1 MRIIGGK
8 WRSRQIAA
16 PKSEATRPTSDRLRE
31 TLFNVLGQDCTGLRV
46 LDLYAGSGAVGL
58 EALSRGARRVWF
70 AEKSSP
76 ALATLRTN
84 LRALGAEGA
93 VVDITGVSTL
103 LSKLAKEKTAIDLI
117 FLDPPWDMTQEYERT
132 LAFLGAH
139 EELLNDGARVVAE
152 HRSKVELP
160 ERVGNL
166 ERTRVLK
173 QGDASLSFY
182 QWSNEDDRIR

>member
-76 ALATLRTN
+76 ALATLRAN

-93 VVDITGVSTL
+93 VVDNSGVSTL
-103 LSKLAKEKTAIDLI
+103 LSKLAREKTAIDLI
-117 FLDPPWDMTQEYERT
+117 FLDPPWDMAQEYERT
-132 LAFLGAH
+132 LGFLGSH

-160 ERVGNL
+160 ARVGNL

-182 QWSNEDDRIR
+182 QWSDEGDTTS

>member
-76 ALATLRTN
+76 ALATLRAN

-93 VVDITGVSTL
+93 VVDNGDVSTL
-103 LSKLAKEKTAIDLI
+103 LSKLSKEKTATDLI
-117 FLDPPWDMTQEYERT
+117 FLDPPWDMAQEYERT
-132 LAFLGAH
+132 LAFLGSH

-182 QWSNEDDRIR
+182 QWNSETDSEG

>member
-46 LDLYAGSGAVGL
+46 VDLYAGSGAVGL

-76 ALATLRTN
+76 ALAALRGN
-84 LRALGAEGA
+84 LKALGAEGS
-93 VVDITGVSTL
+93 VVDGGGVAGL
-103 LSKLAKEKTAIDLI
+103 LAKLAKEKTAVDIV
-117 FLDPPWDMTQEYERT
+117 FLDPPWEMEKEYEST
-132 LAFLGAH
+132 LKFLGAH
-139 EELLNDGARVVAE
+139 EELLNEGGRVVAE
-152 HRSKVELP
+152 HRTKTSLP
-160 ERVGNL
+160 ERVGGL
-166 ERTRVLK
+166 ERVRVLK

-182 QWSNEDDRIR
+182 VWSGE

>member
-8 WRSRQIAA
+8 WRSRPIAA

-46 LDLYAGSGAVGL
+46 VDLYAGSGAVGL

-76 ALATLRTN
+76 ALAALRGN
-84 LRALGAEGA
+84 LKTLGAEGS
-93 VVDITGVSTL
+93 VVESGGVSVL
-103 LSKLAKEKTAIDLI
+103 LTRLAKDKTALDIV
-117 FLDPPWDMTQEYERT
+117 FLDPPWDMEQEYAKT
-132 LAFLGAH
+132 LGFLGAQ
-139 EELLNDGARVVAE
+139 EYLLNEGGRVVAE
-152 HRSKVELP
+152 HRSKTDLP
-160 ERVGNL
+160 ERVGGL
-166 ERTRVLK
+166 KRVRVLK

-182 QWSNEDDRIR
+182 MWSGE

>member
-16 PKSEATRPTSDRLRE
+16 PKNEATRPTSDRLRE

-70 AEKSSP
+70 AEKSSSS
-76 ALATLRTN
+76 LATLRAN

-93 VVDITGVSTL
+93 VVDNSGVSTL

-117 FLDPPWDMTQEYERT
+117 FLDPPWDMAQEYERT
-132 LAFLGAH
+132 LAFLGSH

-160 ERVGNL
+160 ERAGNL

-182 QWSNEDDRIR
+182 QWNS